1 MLDLGAQRCARW
13 ASDHPGLGDAAQ
25 FAALTPCSTEI
36 AGPALEAQQCSAAEP
51 IARMIESGPILAARG
66 VVRRRLIDLARW
78 IYEEFRSKKLLRAW
92 TKLRATSRAPAWD

>member
-1 MLDLGAQRCARW
+1 
-13 ASDHPGLGDAAQ
+13 
-25 FAALTPCSTEI
+25 
-36 AGPALEAQQCSAAEP
+36 
-51 IARMIESGPILAARG
+51 MIESGPILAARG